1 MVQKGIF
8 QSESSEKHIE
18 LDVHQTYLS
27 SENEEINKIK
37 TGHVLSELIETE
49 KFYVSELLSVI
60 TVSVNF

>member
-18 LDVHQTYLS
+18 SDVHQTYLS